1 MMLKAIFPG
10 SFDPPTNGHF
20 NLIERASSIFDH
32 LEIVIAVNI
41 DKHYLFSPEER
52 FSLITENLKHVSN
65 VSVHLWNKLI
75 VDFAKAE
82 GIRVIL
88 RGVRALD
95 DFSHEFELSMINKG
109 LDPNIETFFM
119 PTAPQFFVLR
129 SSSIKEL
136 VLLNGDISSMVP
148 PSIEKALKAKL
159 LSA

>member
-1 MMLKAIFPG
+1 MLKVLFPG

-20 NLIERASSIFDH
+20 NLIERAASIFDQ

-41 DKHYLFSPEER
+41 QKSYLFSPEER
-52 FSLITENLKHVSN
+52 FDLVSTNVGHLSN
-65 VSVHLWNKLI
+65 VKVHLWDRLI
-75 VDFAKAE
+75 VEFARKE
-82 GIRVIL
+82 GIRVII

-109 LDPNIETFFM
+109 LDHNIETFFM
-119 PTAPQFFVLR
+119 PTDPQFFVLR

-148 PSIEKALKAKL
+148 PKVESALKAKL
-159 LSA
+159 LGA